1 MTSSLTRALSLTTL
15 GLSALASAQAATTV
29 YSDRAS
35 FDAAA
40 GAVTLQDFNS
50 YTSDIDFR
58 SSAYDFGDFSV
69 RGVGD
74 GQQADSGAP
83 RNYLDAPAF
92 TPVNILGTLPV
103 FNTTHLNL
111 LVKSPFPLT
120 TTSKVVF
127 EFDSPLT
134 AFGANLAGIN
144 SLLGSGVKIQID
156 GVDVASQPVSTA
168 GQPSDIQFFG
178 FTSTTAF
185 SKVEFLSDGNI
196 LVPHVPFLLDN
207 VVYAKSAVL
216 SPVPEPE
223 TYALMLAGLGLLA
236 AVRRRARLG

>member
-1 MTSSLTRALSLTTL
+1 MSLFRPLTLASIGLTALV
-15 GLSALASAQAATTV
+15 SAQAATTV
-29 YSDRAS
+29 YGNRTS
-35 FDAAA
+35 FEAAA
-40 GAVTLQDFNS
+40 GVVTLQDFNS

-236 AVRRRARLG
+236 AVRRRARRG